1 MVSITGNHLFLY
13 SFGNVSDT
21 VFVKK
26 YPYIIKN
33 AQNIV
38 FLIVYNVKNDVKME
52 KGVEN
57 VSGRC
62 YDALIGNV
70 FVFLTN
76 H

>member
-52 KGVEN
+52 KK
-57 VSGRC
+57 C
-62 YDALIGNV
+62 
-70 FVFLTN
+70 
-76 H
+76 